1 MCSFLILLQKL
12 YEKHNLIKL
21 NELLVKRGPDSTT
34 ILHHNG
40 YTFIHN
46 ILHLCGDITLQ
57 PIYKNNIM
65 LLFNG
70 EIYNYNSFGN
80 YKSDTECI
88 IDMYLKYGLEFVNYL
103 NGEYAIILFDYND
116 NTVNLCSDIFGT
128 KPLFYSFCDN
138 GFIISS
144 IKKTLI
150 DNNLTKNEIIRL
162 EANTCLKLNFNNNLI
177 KKINTHTFD
186 LRQIKKGRKD
196 FNRALEKSIITR
208 AIGNNKNKKD
218 IFITL
223 SSGYDSGIIDLILKN
238 NNINYDTYT
247 IEGIENINILKER
260 INNNNTYIKLTNED
274 YYKSKNDVLKTIDSY
289 SNELIRWGIN
299 KETREIKKKIINY
312 NHSDD
317 GAIYGL
323 NYIFNIAKNKH
334 RIYLS
339 GQGADEIFGDYG
351 FNGKKMK
358 SFSQLCGIFPDNLE
372 TIFPWNNFFSGSMK
386 AFIAKEET
394 ISSLHGIETRYP
406 FLDKN
411 VVQEFLYLKPKLKN
425 DKYKS
430 PLYHYMTKYNYPFEE
445 NVKKGF
451 TCSKNLI

>member
-1 MCSFLILLQKL
+1 MCSFLILLQEL
-12 YEKHNLIKL
+12 YKQKDLNKL
-21 NELLVKRGPDSTT
+21 NKLLITRGPDSTT
-34 ILHHNG
+34 ILHQNK

-57 PIYKNNIM
+57 PIYKNNIV

-70 EIYNYNSFGN
+70 EIYNYLDFGN

-88 IDMYLKYGLEFVNYL
+88 IDLYIKYGIEFVNHL
-103 NGEYAIILFDYND
+103 NGEYTIVLFDYND

-128 KPLFYSFCDN
+128 KPLFYSYCNN

-144 IKKTLI
+144 IKKTII
-150 DNNLTKNEIIRL
+150 DNDLSFEEIHKL
-162 EANTCLKLNFNNNLI
+162 EPNICLKFSFENELI

-196 FNRALEKSIITR
+196 FNKALENSIITR
-208 AIGNNKNKKD
+208 ATNNNNNCGV
-218 IFITL
+218 FITL
-223 SSGYDSGIIDLILKN
+223 SSGYDSGIIDLILKKKS
-238 NNINYDTYT
+238 IKYSSYT
-247 IEGIENINILKER
+247 IEGIENIEILKKR
-260 INNNNTYIKLTNED
+260 INDNNTYIKLTKED
-274 YYKSKNDVLKTIDSY
+274 YEISKENTLKYIDKY
-289 SNELIRWGIN
+289 SNNLIRWGIN
-299 KETREIKKKIINY
+299 KETREITKKNIKY
-312 NHSDD
+312 LHSED

-323 NYIFNIAKNKH
+323 NYIFNMAKKNHKIH
-334 RIYLS
+334 LS
-339 GQGADEIFGDYG
+339 GQGADEIFSDYG

-358 SFSQLCGIFPDNLE
+358 SFSELKGIFPENLE
-372 TIFPWNNFFSGSMK
+372 TVFPWYNFYDGSMK
-386 AFIAKEET
+386 SFISKEESV
-394 ISSLHGIETRYP
+394 SSLHGIETRYP

-430 PLYHYMTKYNYPFEE
+430 PLYHYMLKESYPFEE